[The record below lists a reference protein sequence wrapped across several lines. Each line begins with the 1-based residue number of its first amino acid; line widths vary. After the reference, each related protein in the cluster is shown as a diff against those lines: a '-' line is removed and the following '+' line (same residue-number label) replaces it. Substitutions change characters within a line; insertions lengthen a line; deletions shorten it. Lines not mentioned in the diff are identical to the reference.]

1 MRCLLMLWR
10 EERGAVLS
18 TEMVLVGTLGVVG
31 ATVGLKALSTSVN
44 EELLDL
50 ARALRS
56 LDQSYEIPGL
66 SRCGAWTAGSSYRQE
81 PVEVSLRRLE
91 EALASEEEGEPIPA
105 PPPRE
110 EPDSAEER
118 SGPTLKVPESSPT
131 PLPLPPLPQQPKTAP
146 PEEVVL

>member
-10 EERGAVLS
+10 NEVGAVLS

-50 ARALRS
+50 ARAIRS
-56 LDQSYEIPGL
+56 LDQSYEIPGV
-66 SRCGAWTAGSSYRQE
+66 SRCGAWTAGSAYRQE

-91 EALASEEEGEPIPA
+91 ESMAADAEEERTPQARPPHEP
-105 PPPRE
+105 E
-110 EPDSAEER
+110 STEER
-118 SGPTLKVPESSPT
+118 PGPTLQVPESSPS
-131 PLPLPPLPQQPKTAP
+131 PLPLPPLPKQRKTAP